1 MGAKISS
8 GIAQHFHATKRG
20 NATSPRTGEWPR
32 CQDGQAGGRLNVLQA
47 LRLHFH
53 RASRGILTLSEWT
66 STHCRE
72 RWCASFESWREG
84 DHAFGCVDGGDRVRG
99 GCRDGGGWACA
110 RRDAGSAA
118 PRLVESVAGRPRPS
132 RALGASAPR
141 CARRPRSS
149 RDDRSGGCALTG
161 DRGFARRGRPRRHAA
176 SAALIAPASSEKRN
190 DRLRGRLVRS
200 WILPARSRPYFSRRY
215 FPPAFA

>member
-1 MGAKISS
+1 M
-8 GIAQHFHATKRG
+8 
-20 NATSPRTGEWPR
+20 SPRTGEWPR
-32 CQDGQAGGRLNVLQA
+32 CENGQAGGRLNVVQA

-110 RRDAGSAA
+110 RRDAGPAA
-118 PRLVESVAGRPRPS
+118 PRLIESVAGRPRPS

-141 CARRPRSS
+141 CARRPRST
-149 RDDRSGGCALTG
+149 RDDRSGGCALAG
-161 DRGFARRGRPRRHAA
+161 DRGSAGRGRARRHAA
-176 SAALIAPASSEKRN
+176 SAASPIAERARGMPIMARPASICHQRE
-190 DRLRGRLVRS
+190 LE
-200 WILPARSRPYFSRRY
+200 PARIRWIGGSTCARPAGREAFR
-215 FPPAFA
+215 PAR